1 MEVYMRKVCGKLL
14 CFILAIGVTAGCSK
28 EVRVAETKDICK
40 TEDEC
45 TKLGD
50 AMVQKVYK
58 KMDSLSQLEEPEED
72 VKGLEENTEENAG
85 KKDNMKEAEQK
96 KDDDE
101 NYFFLASYYINEEEI
116 VAPYFEKLD
125 KKRLQ
130 KVFAD
135 DIEAKEEIIEQHEDR
150 DYHETLWGIYRT
162 LIPSK
167 YRENI
172 KEFDIVTDG
181 YDGIVA
187 HVTPS
192 MENPKDWVL
201 SLDTLDSGVNID
213 EVMKTLIHET
223 AHVLTLSDKQIPV
236 DEKYVKAFEAEKD
249 VSSYQNKCKNLFLQ
263 EGCAKADS
271 YINKFYDSFWK
282 PIESEWKE
290 KQIETDEEAQIQF
303 FEEKHDQFVSEY
315 GTTNIAEDIADTFTA
330 FILQDSKKVK
340 EGQELKYKK
349 IAFFYQYPELVKMR
363 AEVLSGLY
371 EVSQQLKE

>member
-1 MEVYMRKVCGKLL
+1 MGKFCGKLL
-14 CFILAIGVTAGCSK
+14 CLILAIGFAAGCSK
-28 EVRVAETKDICK
+28 EVKVAEKKDICK
-40 TEDEC
+40 AEDDC

-50 AMVQKVYK
+50 DMVQKVYK
-58 KMDSLSQLEEPEED
+58 KMESLSQLEEPEGNIEE
-72 VKGLEENTEENAG
+72 LEESTEENSG
-85 KKDNMKEAEQK
+85 KIESIREAEKK

-101 NYFFLASYYINEEEI
+101 NYFFLASYYIDKEDI
-116 VAPYFEKLD
+116 IDPYFEKLD
-125 KKRLQ
+125 KKRLN

-135 DIEAKEEIIEQHEDR
+135 DKEAKEEIIEQHEDK
-150 DYHETLWGIYRT
+150 DYHETLWEIYRT
-162 LIPSK
+162 LIPPK

-201 SLDTLDSGVNID
+201 GLDTLDSGVNID

-236 DEKYVKAFEAEKD
+236 DEKYIKAFEEEKD
-249 VSSYQNKCKNLFLQ
+249 VSSYQNNCKNLFLQ

-290 KQIETDEEAQIQF
+290 KQIETNEDAQIQF

-315 GTTNIAEDIADTFTA
+315 GTTNVAEDIADTFTA

-340 EGQELKYKK
+340 EGTELKYKK
-349 IAFFYQYPELVKMR
+349 IAFFYQFPELVKMR

-371 EVSQQLKE
+371 EISQKVEE